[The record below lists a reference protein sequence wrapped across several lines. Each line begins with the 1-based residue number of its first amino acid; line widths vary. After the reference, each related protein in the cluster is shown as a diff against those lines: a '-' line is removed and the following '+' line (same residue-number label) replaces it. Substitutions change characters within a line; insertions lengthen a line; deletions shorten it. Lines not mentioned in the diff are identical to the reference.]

1 VKKALFTTLGFLFLG
16 LGILGIFLPV
26 LPTTPFLLLT
36 AILFAKSSDR
46 WYQKLITHPTLGSYI
61 LNFREHR
68 SIPLKVKITTISL
81 LWITIGCSA
90 LFAVSQ
96 LWLRIL
102 LLGIAL
108 GVSVHVASFKTE
120 K

>member
-1 VKKALFTTLGFLFLG
+1 MLGFISLG

-36 AILFAKSSDR
+36 AALFAKSSDY
-46 WYQKLITHPTLGSYI
+46 WYQKLITHPKLGPYI
-61 LNFREHR
+61 IQFREKR
-68 SIPLKVKITTISL
+68 AIPLKVKISTIAL

-90 LFAVSQ
+90 IFAVSK

-102 LLGIAL
+102 LLAIAIA
-108 GVSVHVASFKTE
+108 VSLHIASFKTLE